1 MVLADAVNVGPAT
14 LSIREYYQQLT
25 DAVDAKAKVGFNTSI
40 TDSWGRA
47 LSYQLFNATD
57 GAPGT
62 YQPVHQ
68 VLIFP
73 PLTLTFHV

>member
-1 MVLADAVNVGPAT
+1 MVLANVTNTGPAT

-25 DAVDAKAKVGFNTSI
+25 DAVDAKVKAGFNTSI
-40 TDSWGRA
+40 TDYWGRA

-62 YQPVHQ
+62 CY
-68 VLIFP
+68 
-73 PLTLTFHV
+73 